1 MAQWEKKPEL
11 DSQIPHKG
19 GMLTPESY
27 PLTSEHMPQHVC
39 THTHKNDEYNFFL
52 KKQHY
57 KKLIQLLGNSL
68 SCD

>member
-39 THTHKNDEYNFFL
+39 THTHKNDEYNFFKETTL
-52 KKQHY
+52 
-57 KKLIQLLGNSL
+57 
-68 SCD
+68 